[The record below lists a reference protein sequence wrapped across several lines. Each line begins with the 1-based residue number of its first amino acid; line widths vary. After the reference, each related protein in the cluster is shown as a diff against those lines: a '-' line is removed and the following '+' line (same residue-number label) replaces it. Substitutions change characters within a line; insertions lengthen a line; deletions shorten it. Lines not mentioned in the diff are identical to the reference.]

1 VSPPILETHLIH
13 GLGKSTKERLSP
25 KLTSRNPVE
34 SEKAIPIAD
43 TGKEKGKNR
52 DQPVHSSPSEKNPPS
67 EAVRRGPLRGLHP
80 NVVRLGLVSFFAD
93 VASEMLYPLTPLFL
107 SSVLGAPA
115 SVIGLIEG
123 VAEATAS
130 LLKVVA
136 GQWSDR
142 SGRRRPFLL
151 FGYALSALSKP
162 LLALAAGWPM
172 VMGARIADRFGKGM
186 RSFPR
191 DALLAD
197 SVAPEMRG
205 RAFGWHRA
213 MDTMGA
219 VVGPLLAL
227 LLISIT
233 NDNLRLIFIL
243 AVIPGLLGAILV
255 LFVKE
260 KRRAPSPAQAPRAVW
275 ASLPRPFRLYLLAW
289 GIFALANSSDVF
301 LILRAQS
308 IGFSPTLVVLT
319 YALYNLT
326 YAGASP
332 FLGHLSDRMGR
343 KWVLVGGL
351 LVFAAVYLGFA
362 FMAFSW
368 EVWLL
373 FAVYGLYIAAT
384 DGVGK
389 ALAVDLVPAEIRGG
403 ALGLLGT
410 VSSLATLVA
419 STLAG
424 FLWSAVGPWATF
436 VYGAAG
442 ALVCSVL
449 IAALPISSVKTKAPA
464 GG

>member
-1 VSPPILETHLIH
+1 MCHIIT
-13 GLGKSTKERLSP
+13 GGNT
-25 KLTSRNPVE
+25 VE
-34 SEKAIPIAD
+34 SDNTISTADELKKRGRIQNHPAHLSLNEENLTEK
-43 TGKEKGKNR
+43 T
-52 DQPVHSSPSEKNPPS
+52 
-67 EAVRRGPLRGLHP
+67 VRRGPLRGLHP
-80 NVVRLGLVSFFAD
+80 NVMRLGLVSFFAD
-93 VASEMLYPLTPLFL
+93 VASEMLYPLTPIFL
-107 SSVLGAPA
+107 TSVLGAPA

-136 GQWSDR
+136 GRWSDR

-151 FGYALSALSKP
+151 FGYTLSALSKP
-162 LLALAAGWPM
+162 LLAIATGWPM
-172 VMGARIADRFGKGM
+172 VLGARVSDRFGKGM
-186 RSFPR
+186 RSSPR

-197 SVAPEMRG
+197 SAAPNMRG

-227 LLISIT
+227 LLISLT
-233 NDNLRLIFIL
+233 NDNLRLIFML
-243 AVIPGLLGAILV
+243 AVIPGLLGALLV
-255 LFVKE
+255 LLVKE
-260 KRRAPSPAQAPRAVW
+260 RRRAPSPAQAPKAVW
-275 ASLPRPFRLYLLAW
+275 ASLPKPFRLYLFAW
-289 GIFALANSSDVF
+289 GIFALVNSSDVF

-308 IGFSPTLVVLT
+308 VGFSPTLVVLA

-332 FLGHLSDRMGR
+332 LLGHASDRLGR
-343 KWVLVGGL
+343 KRVMVGGL

-362 FMAFSW
+362 FIGAAW
-368 EVWLL
+368 EIWLL
-373 FAVYGLYIAAT
+373 FAIYGLYIAAT

-389 ALAVDLVPAEIRGG
+389 ALAVDLVPPGIRGG

-410 VSSLATLVA
+410 VSGLATLVA

-424 FLWSAVGPWATF
+424 YLWSAVGPWAAF

-442 ALVCSVL
+442 ALVCAVL
-449 IAALPISSVKTKAPA
+449 IAVLPISSSNTKVAT
-464 GG
+464 GSLSGSVHT

>member
-1 VSPPILETHLIH
+1 MKEKRRIQSQPTHFSRTEE
-13 GLGKSTKERLSP
+13 GPTKE
-25 KLTSRNPVE
+25 
-34 SEKAIPIAD
+34 
-43 TGKEKGKNR
+43 
-52 DQPVHSSPSEKNPPS
+52 
-67 EAVRRGPLRGLHP
+67 AVQRGPLRGLHP

-93 VASEMLYPLTPLFL
+93 VASEMLYPLTPIFL

-123 VAEATAS
+123 IAEATAS

-136 GQWSDR
+136 GRWSDR

-151 FGYALSALSKP
+151 FGYTLSALSKP
-162 LLALAAGWPM
+162 LLALATGWPM
-172 VMGARIADRFGKGM
+172 VLGARVADRFGKGM
-186 RSFPR
+186 RSSPR

-197 SVAPEMRG
+197 SVAPDMRG

-227 LLISIT
+227 LLISMT

-243 AVIPGLLGAILV
+243 AVIPGLLGAFLV

-260 KRRAPSPAQAPRAVW
+260 QRRAPSPAQAPKAAW

-308 IGFSPTLVVLT
+308 IGFTPTLVVLS
-319 YALYNLT
+319 YALYNVT

-332 FLGHLSDRMGR
+332 FLGQLSDRLGR

-362 FMAFSW
+362 FIGFSW

-373 FAVYGLYIAAT
+373 FAVYGFYVAAT

-410 VSSLATLVA
+410 VSGLATLVA

-424 FLWSAVGPWATF
+424 YLWSAVGPWATF

-449 IAALPISSVKTKAPA
+449 IAALPISSTKIKVAA
-464 GG
+464 GGRSVPSAS

>member
-1 VSPPILETHLIH
+1 M
-13 GLGKSTKERLSP
+13 
-25 KLTSRNPVE
+25 
-34 SEKAIPIAD
+34 
-43 TGKEKGKNR
+43 KEKQR
-52 DQPVHSSPSEKNPPS
+52 IQSQSTHSSATEEIPAE
-67 EAVRRGPLRGLHP
+67 EAVQRGPLRGLHP

-93 VASEMLYPLTPLFL
+93 VASEMLYPLTPIFL

-136 GQWSDR
+136 GRWSDR

-151 FGYALSALSKP
+151 FGYTLSALSKP
-162 LLALAAGWPM
+162 LLALAAGWPL

-186 RSFPR
+186 RSSPR

-227 LLISIT
+227 LLISMT

-243 AVIPGLLGAILV
+243 AVIPGLLGAFLV

-260 KRRAPSPAQAPRAVW
+260 QRRAPSPAQAPKAVW

-289 GIFALANSSDVF
+289 GIFALTNSSDVF

-308 IGFSPTLVVLT
+308 IGFTPTLVVLA

-332 FLGHLSDRMGR
+332 FLGQLSDRLGR

-362 FMAFSW
+362 FIGFSW

-373 FAVYGLYIAAT
+373 FAVYGFYVAAT

-410 VSSLATLVA
+410 VSGLATLVA

-424 FLWSAVGPWATF
+424 YLWSAVGPWAMF

-449 IAALPISSVKTKAPA
+449 MAALPISSNKIKVAA
-464 GG
+464 GSGSVPSVS